1 MNALTLAQQRYTTKA
16 YDPAKK
22 IPAETVERIIEI
34 LRLTPSSTNVQPWHF
49 VLAESEQA
57 KTRIAKSM
65 LGTDD
70 YNIPKV
76 MNASHIIVLCSVNDV
91 TPEHLE
97 KVTDCEV
104 AAGRYSQA
112 DRKRLSSAR
121 RDYVALYRSQGKI
134 PMWVENQTH
143 IALGQLLWAAA
154 MEGVDSTAIG
164 GYQFDVLD
172 AELGLAEK
180 GLHSSVIVTL
190 GYRAEDDPNVSK
202 PKARL
207 PLSQI
212 LTVLA

>member
-1 MNALTLAQQRYTTKA
+1 MDTLTLAQQRYTAKA
-16 YDPAKK
+16 YNPEKK
-22 IPAETVERIIEI
+22 IPVETFERIMDV
-34 LRLTPSSTNVQPWHF
+34 LRLTPSSTNIQPWHF
-49 VLAESEQA
+49 VIAESEQA
-57 KTRIAKSM
+57 KARIAKSM
-65 LGTDD
+65 IGTDD

-76 MNASHIIVLCSVNDV
+76 MNASHVIVLCSLNEIS
-91 TPEHLE
+91 PAYLE
-97 KVTDCEV
+97 QVTDCEV

-112 DRKRLSSAR
+112 DRDRLSSAR

-134 PMWVENQTH
+134 PMWIENQTH

-172 AELGLAEK
+172 NELGLPEK

-190 GYRAEDDPNVSK
+190 GYRSEDDPNANK

-207 PLSQI
+207 PHSVLFSQI
-212 LTVLA
+212 